1 MTRYC
6 FSLAAIAVGLLSLAS
21 PSAPADDAKADEAG
35 FVSLFNGKDL
45 AGWEGAPGLW
55 SVVDGV
61 LTGQTTKENPIKSN
75 TFLIYRDSGVGDF
88 ELRLSYRIGSG
99 NSGIQYRSEEF
110 APFRIRGYQA
120 DFEPG
125 DIYSGINYEEGG
137 RGILAPRGSK
147 VEIDAAGKKKV
158 TKIGDSKKL
167 QESIKKNDWNDYVVI
182 AQGPHLI
189 HKING
194 QVMSET
200 IDHETAKAKQHG
212 LLALQLHAGPP
223 MKAEFKDIRIKQL
236 KPGEAQDKP
245 AQNKQGENKQSPKK
259 EGQKKK
265 IVLVAG
271 KPSHGYGAHDFHAGV
286 ILLQKRLNTL
296 PGIEAVTHFNG
307 WPKDP
312 AAFDNAQAVVLF
324 MDGGGKHPVNS
335 HLEEV
340 QKLMR
345 RGVGLMC
352 MHYAVEVPA
361 GPPGE
366 HFKDWLGGYYETGF
380 SVNPHWAAAA
390 ELDSSHPIA
399 RGVKPF
405 TVTDEWYFNMR
416 FRDDPSGIKHILRA
430 KPDDEARG
438 GGTASLRGP
447 KQHIVDAKG
456 RLETLMWAV
465 ERPDGGRGV
474 GFTGGHFHK
483 NWADDEYRKL
493 VLNAIVWTAGGEVPS
508 AGVESAPVSEQE
520 LAENN
525 DEPKPKK

>member
-1 MTRYC
+1 MTRFYIL
-6 FSLAAIAVGLLSLAS
+6 LAVIAAGLLNLVS

-45 AGWEGAPGLW
+45 GGWEGAPGHW

-61 LTGQTTKENPIKSN
+61 LTGQTTKENPIKTN
-75 TFLIYRDSGVGDF
+75 TFLIYRDSGVDDF
-88 ELRLSYRIGSG
+88 ELRFSYRIGSG

-110 APFRIRGYQA
+110 APFRIKGYQA
-120 DFEPG
+120 DFEAG
-125 DIYSGINYEEGG
+125 DTYSGINYEEGG
-137 RGILAPRGSK
+137 RGILCPRGEK
-147 VEIDAAGKKKV
+147 VEINAAGKKQTTKV
-158 TKIGDSKKL
+158 SDSKKL
-167 QESIKKNDWNDYVVI
+167 QQSIKKNDWNDYVII

-236 KPGEAQDKP
+236 KAGDAQAKP
-245 AQNKQGENKQSPKK
+245 AENKQGEKK
-259 EGQKKK
+259 PGQKKK

-286 ILLQKRLNTL
+286 ILLQKRLNAL

-312 AAFDNAQAVVLF
+312 TAFDDADAVVLY
-324 MDGGGKHPVNS
+324 MDGGGGHPVNK

-361 GPPGE
+361 GPVGD
-366 HFKDWLGGYYETGF
+366 HFKDWIGGYYESGF
-380 SVNPHWAAAA
+380 SINPHWTAMA
-390 ELDSSHPIA
+390 ELDTSHPIA
-399 RGVKPF
+399 RGVKAF
-405 TVTDEWYFNMR
+405 GVKDEWYYNMR
-416 FRDDPSGIKHILRA
+416 FRDDTSGIKHILRA
-430 KPDDEARG
+430 KPDDEARSG
-438 GGTASLRGP
+438 STSSPRGP
-447 KQHIVDAKG
+447 KKHIVDAKG
-456 RLETLMWAV
+456 RIETLMWAV

-483 NWADDEYRKL
+483 HWANDDYRKL

-508 AGVESAPVSEQE
+508 AGIESAPVSEQE
-520 LAENN
+520 LGENN